1 MRIGKLSN
9 EELEQLVIRKIQYQH
24 PDVLI
29 HSGVG
34 EDCSVIDYGDEV
46 CVVSSDPITGAAHQ
60 IGKLAID
67 VACND
72 IASTGAEALGVMMV
86 MLAPPTTTNEE
97 IAQVMREATEEAARL
112 KIEILGGHTEVTD
125 AVNRMV
131 LVMTVIGKEKKEQF
145 EANNQPVAANDWVVI
160 SKEIGLEGTAI
171 LAHDREE
178 WVSKRLDAATLDQ
191 AKAQM
196 ERLSVLEEGRIG
208 AEVGFKYMH
217 DITEGGVLGACWEA
231 SRAVGF
237 GLMIELES
245 IPILPVT
252 REIAVIFD
260 IDPYSLISSGS
271 MLAVVT
277 PEQGEAWIAE
287 GQRRGIRVTKIGE
300 VQGDKPMLLASDG
313 SACEIASPEADALYT
328 ALARHEEEN

>member
-24 PDVLI
+24 PDVLV

-34 EDCSVIDYGDEV
+34 EDCSVIDYGEEV
-46 CVVSSDPITGAAHQ
+46 CVVSSDPITGAASQ

-72 IASTGAEALGVMMV
+72 IASTGAEPLGVMMT
-86 MLAPPTTTNEE
+86 MLAPPESTREE
-97 IAQVMREATEEAARL
+97 IAEVMKDATEEAARL
-112 KIEILGGHTEVTD
+112 RIEILGGHTEVTD

-131 LVMTVIGKEKKEQF
+131 LVMTVIGKEKKTQF
-145 EANNQPVAANDWVVI
+145 MAHSEPVCDGDWVIV
-160 SKEIGLEGTAI
+160 SKEVALEGTAI
-171 LAHDREE
+171 LAHDREKQVAGVLSE
-178 WVSKRLDAATLDQ
+178 AERVL

-231 SRAVGF
+231 CKAIGKGMVV
-237 GLMIELES
+237 EDEH
-245 IPILPVT
+245 IPVLPVT
-252 REIAVIFD
+252 KKIADLFEVD
-260 IDPYSLISSGS
+260 YRSLISSGS
-271 MLAVVT
+271 MLAVVR
-277 PEQGEAWIAE
+277 PDQGKRWLSE
-287 GQRRGIRVTKIGE
+287 GQARGILITKIGE
-300 VQGDKPMLLASDG
+300 IKGEKPWLASENG
-313 SACEIASPEADALYT
+313 EVNEIDSPEADALYT
-328 ALARHEEEN
+328 ALAR

>member
-24 PDVLI
+24 PDVLV

-46 CVVSSDPITGAAHQ
+46 CVVSSDPITGAAQQ

-131 LVMTVIGKEKKEQF
+131 LVMTVVGKESKSQF
-145 EANNQPVAANDWVVI
+145 ESNNQPVAAGDWVVI

-178 WVSKRLDAATLDQ
+178 WVSKRIDEATLKL

-208 AEVGFKYMH
+208 AKIGFKYMH

-231 SRAVGF
+231 SRAIDRGVE
-237 GLMIELES
+237 IELEA
-245 IPILPVT
+245 IPILSVT
-252 REIAVIFD
+252 REIASVFQ

-287 GQRRGIRVTKIGE
+287 GLRRGIRVTKIGE
-300 VQGDKPMLLASDG
+300 IQGDKPTLMAADG
-313 SACEIASPEADALYT
+313 TVQEIASPEADALYT
-328 ALARHEEEN
+328 ALARHKEEK

>member
-9 EELEQLVIRKIQYQH
+9 EELEQVVIRKIKYQH

-86 MLAPPTTTNEE
+86 MLAPPSATKEE
-97 IAQVMREATEEAARL
+97 LAQVMREATDEAARL

-131 LVMTVIGKEKKEQF
+131 LVMTVIGKERKSQF
-145 EANNQPVAANDWVVI
+145 ESNNQPVRPGDWVLI

-171 LAHDREE
+171 LAYDREE
-178 WVSKRLDAATLDQ
+178 WVSGQIDAATLAL

-196 ERLSVLEEGRIG
+196 NRLSVLEEGRIG
-208 AEVGFKYMH
+208 AKVGFKYMH

-231 SRAVGF
+231 SRAMGQGVK
-237 GLMIELES
+237 IELEA
-245 IPILPVT
+245 IPLLPVT
-252 REIAVIFD
+252 RKIAEIFE

-277 PEQGEAWIAE
+277 PDQGVKWIAE
-287 GQRRGIRVTKIGE
+287 GEIQGIRVTKIGE
-300 VQGDKPMLLASDG
+300 VQGNQPMLSAADG
-313 SACEIASPEADALYT
+313 SVRVIASPEADALYT
-328 ALARHEEEN
+328 ALARQKEEN